1 MPRRKTA
8 NLARKRNP
16 DQYFQSVNIEILNRA
31 IVQHGKYQLAC
42 RIVKSSLDGV
52 FDALVKKGV
61 YKTFTAPVADKPE
74 RKFGRYE
81 KTLDT
86 KEEENREH
94 DLNAIDRQ
102 EAIRLIFEDVLER
115 AAPELELISKRI
127 GGANIQVPV
136 VVKQSRKTVLAIRT
150 LVKNSRK
157 RKGKE
162 AKSMADALAAE
173 ILDTIRGSSQ
183 TLLDKENMQK
193 MARANAV
200 YSNTRR

>member
-8 NLARKRNP
+8 DLARKKNP

-52 FDALVKKGV
+52 FDTLVKKGL
-61 YKTFTAPVADKPE
+61 YKTFAAPVAEKTE
-74 RKFGRYE
+74 RKYGRYE
-81 KTLDT
+81 KAQSVAG
-86 KEEENREH
+86 EENHEH
-94 DLNAIDRQ
+94 DLNAIDRR
-102 EAIRLIFEDVLER
+102 EAIRLVFDDVLER

-136 VVKQSRKTVLAIRT
+136 VVKHDRKTVLAIRT
-150 LVKNSRK
+150 IIKNARK

-162 AKSMADALAAE
+162 AKSMADALARE
-173 ILDTIRGSSQ
+173 ILDTIKGSSQ
-183 TLLDKENMQK
+183 TLIDKEIMLK

-200 YSNTRR
+200 YSGTRR